1 MRMNAAC
8 LAMTI
13 LACIF
18 IQAIAAQSQC
28 VIIVNNGEAA
38 GAYVEVFEGSQRVFW
53 GPTDSSG
60 KCYPD
65 LYKEKRYTVTVKYN
79 RRESSTDIIAKDLI
93 SVSV

>member
-1 MRMNAAC
+1 MRMNTAC
-8 LAMTI
+8 SAMTI
-13 LACIF
+13 LVCIL

-38 GAYVEVFEGSQRVFW
+38 GAYVEIFEGSQRVFW

-65 LYKEKRYTVTVKYN
+65 LYNGKNYTVKVKYN

-93 SVSV
+93 YVSV